1 MFDLTS
7 SKLLIL
13 AVVALLVVGPK
24 DLPALLRTVG
34 RYMGM
39 IRRQANEFRAQFEDA
54 MRETE
59 LAELKKE
66 VEDLGRDTKA
76 TLSEA
81 TRTVETHLGDVDRE
95 LALAATPV
103 DTPAPPLNALESSAD
118 ATGSASDRDLLPDPG
133 AVEPEPSLPE
143 ARVLQAP
150 PAAQP
155 RPQPRA
161 TADALTGAPSG
172 GA

>member
-13 AVVALLVVGPK
+13 AVVALIVVGPK

-39 IRRQANEFRAQFEDA
+39 IRRQANEFRAQFEEA

-59 LAELKKE
+59 LADLKKE
-66 VEDLGRDTKA
+66 VEDLGRETKS
-76 TLSEA
+76 TLDEA
-81 TRTVETHLGDVDRE
+81 GRTIETHMGDVAQE
-95 LALAATPV
+95 VNAGLAEVDKAAAQQPALLGASSETTP
-103 DTPAPPLNALESSAD
+103 D
-118 ATGSASDRDLLPDPG
+118 ALPDPG
-133 AVEPEPSLPE
+133 AVEPAAP
-143 ARVLQAP
+143 LQPVAP

-155 RPQPRA
+155 RA
-161 TADALTGAPSG
+161 MAAASADATRTGA
-172 GA
+172 